1 MRSLCVLAIKYR
13 QARDI
18 DYGRQVA
25 GLKLWMAV
33 WVPDGGRRGE
43 FDWVR
48 IACDAAV
55 AGLQL
60 REGWVTESWRGEE
73 WERDGWG

>member
-1 MRSLCVLAIKYR
+1 M
-13 QARDI
+13 
-18 DYGRQVA
+18 
-25 GLKLWMAV
+25 
-33 WVPDGGRRGE
+33 PDGGRRGE

-60 REGWVTESWRGEE
+60 GWARRVGDRELAGGEE
-73 WERDGWG
+73 RERDGG